1 MSGAD
6 IEHNVDRRVMCPF
19 CGYRNQKITMLEK
32 LVKINDI
39 TCIGCGMGYSS
50 SIDHNSSP
58 RIYDESNFIE
68 AWGEFDRIPSLRQK
82 EIFNDVQV
90 HPKFLEKYA
99 DFLSRAQIQF
109 ETGDEINKIKRDE
122 RNKKARERYQRN
134 KERKIEEAEIERESN
149 FRRFGTRETD
159 NERKDRM
166 LRKAGSSKK
175 IEEGDLVEICHG
187 PFAGSS
193 GRVKRINADQ
203 CSLETDFLPSNMPL
217 NVLVEYLFKVEES

>member
-1 MSGAD
+1 MEYHSG
-6 IEHNVDRRVMCPF
+6 IEHDSAP
-19 CGYRNQKITMLEK
+19 E
-32 LVKINDI
+32 
-39 TCIGCGMGYSS
+39 
-50 SIDHNSSP
+50 
-58 RIYDESNFIE
+58 IYDESNFIE
-68 AWGEFDRIPSLRQK
+68 AWSEFDRIPSLRQK

-134 KERKIEEAEIERESN
+134 KERKIEEDDYERERN
-149 FRRFGTRETD
+149 FRIYRTRET
-159 NERKDRM
+159 NKERKDRM

-193 GRVKRINADQ
+193 GRVKRINSDQ

-217 NVLVEYLFKVEES
+217 NVLTKYLFKVEES

>member
-1 MSGAD
+1 MTAG
-6 IEHNVDRRVMCPF
+6 IMCPF
-19 CGYRNQKITMLEK
+19 CGYPYRKPKK
-32 LVKINDI
+32 LVTTINDI
-39 TCIGCGMGYSS
+39 TCNGCGMEYHSGIEHDSA
-50 SIDHNSSP
+50 P
-58 RIYDESNFIE
+58 EIYDESNFIE
-68 AWGEFDRIPSLRQK
+68 AWSEFDRIPSLRQK

-134 KERKIEEAEIERESN
+134 KERKIEEDDYERERN
-149 FRRFGTRETD
+149 FRIYRTRET
-159 NERKDRM
+159 NKERKDRM

-193 GRVKRINADQ
+193 GRVKRINSDQ

-217 NVLVEYLFKVEES
+217 NVLTKYLFKVEES